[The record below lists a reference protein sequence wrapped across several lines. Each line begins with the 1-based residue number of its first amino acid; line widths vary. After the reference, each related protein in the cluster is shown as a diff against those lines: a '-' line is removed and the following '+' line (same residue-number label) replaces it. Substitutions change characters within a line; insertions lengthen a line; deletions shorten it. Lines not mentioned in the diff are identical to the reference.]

1 MSRFKINYSSEE
13 FSNGL
18 KENKENFIKDHEL
31 ENDELAKILIYA
43 IPISLN
49 EQDVAS
55 FMLLLD
61 VFKRYLQIKE
71 LLDKQGL
78 LVISS
83 TGVPIVNKLLSAEK
97 NQVQLLQA
105 QLRSFGCTLDTRV
118 GLESVKM
125 TECAEEQ
132 DEVMQLIKSLKE

>member
-1 MSRFKINYSSEE
+1 MRFKINYDSEE
-13 FSNGL
+13 YSEAL
-18 KENKENFIKDHEL
+18 KQNKEKFIQEHGLQE
-31 ENDELAKILIYA
+31 DELAKILVYA
-43 IPISLN
+43 IPTALT

-61 VFKRYLQIKE
+61 VYKRYLQIKE
-71 LLDKQGL
+71 LLNKQGL
-78 LVISS
+78 IVISS

-125 TECAEEQ
+125 T
-132 DEVMQLIKSLKE
+132 

>member
-1 MSRFKINYSSEE
+1 MRFKINYDSEE
-13 FSNGL
+13 YSEAL
-18 KENKENFIKDHEL
+18 KQNKEKFIQEHQLQEDQ
-31 ENDELAKILIYA
+31 LAILLVYA
-43 IPISLN
+43 IPTALT
-49 EQDVAS
+49 EQDLAA
-55 FMLLLD
+55 FLLLLD
-61 VFKRYLQIKE
+61 VYKRYLQIKE

-125 TECAEEQ
+125 QTSAEEN
-132 DEVMQLIKSLKE
+132 DDVMQLIKSLKE

>member
-1 MSRFKINYSSEE
+1 MRFKINYDSEDYTE
-13 FSNGL
+13 AL
-18 KENKENFIKDHEL
+18 KHNKEKFIQEHQLQD
-31 ENDELAKILIYA
+31 DELAKILVYA
-43 IPISLN
+43 IPTALT

-55 FMLLLD
+55 FMLLLNTY
-61 VFKRYLQIKE
+61 KRYLQIKE

-125 TECAEEQ
+125 TESAEEN
-132 DEVMQLIKSLKE
+132 DEVLNLIKSLKE

>member
-1 MSRFKINYSSEE
+1 MRFKINYDSEE
-13 FSNGL
+13 YSEAL
-18 KENKENFIKDHEL
+18 KQNKEKFIQEHEL
-31 ENDELAKILIYA
+31 QDDELAILLVYA
-43 IPISLN
+43 IPTALTA
-49 EQDVAS
+49 QDVAS
-55 FMLLLD
+55 FLLLLD
-61 VFKRYLQIKE
+61 VYKRYLQIKE

-125 TECAEEQ
+125 TEAAEEQ

>member
-1 MSRFKINYSSEE
+1 MRFKINYDSEE
-13 FSNGL
+13 YSEAL
-18 KENKENFIKDHEL
+18 KQNKLKFIQEHQLQD
-31 ENDELAKILIYA
+31 DELAILLVYA
-43 IPISLN
+43 IPTALT

-55 FMLLLD
+55 FLLLLD
-61 VFKRYLQIKE
+61 VYKRYLQIKE

>member
-1 MSRFKINYSSEE
+1 MRFKINYSSEE

-18 KENKENFIKDHEL
+18 KENKEKFIKEHEL
-31 ENDELAKILIYA
+31 EDDELAITLVYA
-43 IPISLN
+43 IPTALN

-61 VFKRYLQIKE
+61 VYKRYLEIKE
-71 LLDKQGL
+71 LLNRQGL
-78 LVISS
+78 IVISS
-83 TGVPIVNKLLSAEK
+83 TGTPIVNKLLNAEK